1 MEVFIMNQSKLTSLQ
16 FSCLIIF
23 PILALFSGIG
33 THNIIKIAEIDSY
46 ITVLISYV
54 LGLLPLFI
62 FISIFNYKEDL
73 TIIEKVNY
81 LFGKYLGFIINLII
95 NILYLFIG
103 VILIYNIS
111 NFAISQFLSETPLL
125 VFMLFFGVVLI
136 YSVSKGIENISRV
149 GIIFLGIIIF
159 LTIISTTGAVID
171 FETSNI
177 KPILEHGFNKPM
189 IGGVA
194 LTLTNI
200 VPIFMLLIVPKDKV
214 EHNQKT
220 KKHLII
226 FYTLGFI
233 FMFLAILLTIGSLG
247 IYLSDIYQYPEYT
260 VLKKISLFEFSDR
273 IENFIYIKWIFNSVI
288 CLSLIIYYVS
298 SSMHK
303 KSKNLLPTIVMI
315 ILVLGATFV
324 FKNNTIF
331 YEFGY
336 NIFPYA
342 NLMLLSIFVIIG
354 INIFIR
360 KRLLNEE

>member
-1 MEVFIMNQSKLTSLQ
+1 MNQSKLTSLQ

-260 VLKKISLFEFSDR
+260 VLKKISLFEFIDR
-273 IENFIYIKWIFNSVI
+273 IENFIYIKWILSSFI
-288 CLSLIIYYVS
+288 CLSLVIYYINHS
-298 SSMHK
+298 IK
-303 KSKNLLPTIVMI
+303 KNSKKLFPTIITAI
-315 ILVLGATFV
+315 IIALSLII

-331 YEFGY
+331 YTISL
-336 NIFPYA
+336 NVFPYIC
-342 NLMLLSIFVIIG
+342 LLLFIIYIIIG
-354 INIFIR
+354 INIMIR
-360 KRLLNEE
+360 KFLLNES